1 LNVRFITV
9 GPTRLLSNWST
20 SISGQ
25 TDEWSLGML
34 NSTTIQFQYSG
45 GPTYFT
51 WVPSA
56 DTWYHIA
63 VTKESTNLRIF
74 IDGVQIG
81 TTVTLGNVGSTD
93 PDDTSTSLNKIMNIG
108 GSTAGSSESTNMY
121 IDNVRISD
129 FARYTSGFTPPTTEH
144 GTQGQ

>member
-1 LNVRFITV
+1 MRDVIEKAKNVRIIIFDVDGVLTDGGMYYTKDGDIMKRFHARDGMGVTLLRKNKIPTV
-9 GPTRLLSNWST
+9 
-20 SISGQ
+20 I
-25 TDEWSLGML
+25 
-34 NSTTIQFQYSG
+34 
-45 GPTYFT
+45 
-51 WVPSA
+51 
-56 DTWYHIA
+56 